1 MEQRQDWRP
10 DRFDSFVGQKP
21 ILQQLRLEVASAKRA
36 HRPLRHML
44 LAGPGGLGKNTLVS
58 LLAAERGSP
67 PPMVVMGATLTH
79 ETLSAALLGLESPGY
94 NLRGNL
100 MAPDVARFP
109 LLVVDECQKVP
120 RELLE
125 LLHPVLE
132 PVDPEGRAIFTAK
145 VRDPTNR
152 WVTTPLWM
160 VQSTFCFITNFAGEF
175 EAQSP
180 ATLTRIPLRL
190 TFEWYDDSEMTA
202 VVRQHA
208 VHLKVKITDE
218 AAELLA
224 RRSNGM
230 PRQAV
235 HLLKRAIDFLTLADS
250 DTIDRSLVNTLL
262 DTVGIDENGL
272 DRSMAK
278 YLRVLGQSGSGKLG
292 LQAIASVMG
301 EDKLTIATSIEPV
314 LMRRGLVVRASGGR
328 EITPAGRVLLEGSAQ
343 RPSLLR
349 SRAV

>member
-1 MEQRQDWRP
+1 MDQRHDWRP
-10 DRFDSFVGQKP
+10 DRFESFVGQRP
-21 ILQQLRLEVASAKRA
+21 IIQQLRLEVAAAKRA

-58 LLAAERGSP
+58 LLAAERDSP
-67 PPMVVMGATLTH
+67 PPLVVMGAALTH
-79 ETLSAALLGLESPGY
+79 ETLSTALLSLESPGY
-94 NLRGNL
+94 NLRGK
-100 MAPDVARFP
+100 MVAPDVVRFP
-109 LLVVDECQKVP
+109 LFVVDECQKVP

-145 VRDPTNR
+145 VRDPSNR

-180 ATLTRIPLRL
+180 ATLTRIPIRL
-190 TFEWYDDSEMTA
+190 TFEWYDDGEMTA

-208 VHLKVKITDE
+208 SHLKVKITDE
-218 AAELLA
+218 AADLLA

-250 DTIDRSLVNTLL
+250 DTIDGKLVQTLL
-262 DTVGIDENGL
+262 DTLGIDEHGL
-272 DRSMAK
+272 DRRMAK
-278 YLRVLGQSGSGKLG
+278 YLKVLGQSGNGKLG

-314 LMRRGLVVRASGGR
+314 LMRRGLVVRACGGR
-328 EITPAGRVLLEGSAQ
+328 EITPAGRAVLEGDTDKQ
-343 RPSLLR
+343 NPLR